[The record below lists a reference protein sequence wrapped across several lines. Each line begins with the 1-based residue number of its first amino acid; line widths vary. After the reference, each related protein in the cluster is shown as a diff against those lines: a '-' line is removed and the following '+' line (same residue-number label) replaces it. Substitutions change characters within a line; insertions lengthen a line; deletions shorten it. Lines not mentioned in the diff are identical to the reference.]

1 MMAAMA
7 AALAHV
13 IIAESY
19 GHLSWQSLSGTIIAF
34 VAVWAFFDWAIGS
47 WVYKRERARQ
57 LKEAQR
63 YSIAGCW
70 GAVLTPQAEKEP
82 VGVSVLNIHSD
93 SNRLSVTGQS
103 FDLKRDKD
111 GKVTLTLGGDWHST
125 KAAFSGNSLLYEYAS
140 FKEQVSG
147 MCIYT
152 FAWKDPTLPP
162 RGYNG
167 AFYDLGGE
175 GKTVRGR
182 RQGDPINLLD
192 HEEAK
197 RAAQRAFEALKAE

>member
-63 YSIAGCW
+63 YGIAGCW

-125 KAAFSGNSLLYEYAS
+125 KAAFSGNSLFTQAS
-140 FKEQVSG
+140 RSRYRGCASTHSPGKIRPCRHGDTTALFMTWEARAKL
-147 MCIYT
+147 
-152 FAWKDPTLPP
+152 FAA
-162 RGYNG
+162 G
-167 AFYDLGGE
+167 
-175 GKTVRGR
+175 V
-182 RQGDPINLLD
+182 
-192 HEEAK
+192 
-197 RAAQRAFEALKAE
+197 KAIQ